1 MVLYQNQNDT
11 FEALLQ
17 VKKKKKLYGL
27 RNKKVKKRKPLTI

>member
-17 VKKKKKLYGL
+17 VKKKKK
-27 RNKKVKKRKPLTI
+27 KKWFEKKKKKKKKP

>member
-17 VKKKKKLYGL
+17 VKKKKKLNGL
-27 RNKKVKKRKPLTI
+27 KKKKKKKRKP